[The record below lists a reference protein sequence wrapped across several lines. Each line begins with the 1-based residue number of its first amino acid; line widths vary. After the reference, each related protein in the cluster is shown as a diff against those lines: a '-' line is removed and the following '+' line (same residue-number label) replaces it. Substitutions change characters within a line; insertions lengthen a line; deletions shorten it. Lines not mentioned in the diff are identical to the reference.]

1 MTRIGMWVAGGLM
14 ASGLLLAPGAAEAC
28 EAHRRP
34 APEAKATE
42 ATPKAVE
49 PSTRGVERPLDVLDS
64 LMAAKCQCGSKAD
77 CTCKKG
83 SCDCSKCK
91 KPKRQVMDAL
101 RGQPANLQLDEARY
115 DASAGIF
122 I

>member
-1 MTRIGMWVAGGLM
+1 MTTRFGMWMAGGLM
-14 ASGLLLAPGAAEAC
+14 MSGLLLAPGAAEAC
-28 EAHRRP
+28 EAHQRAAAAKPAKAKQAEP
-34 APEAKATE
+34 AP
-42 ATPKAVE
+42 
-49 PSTRGVERPLDVLDS
+49 STGDVERPLDVLDS
-64 LMAAKCQCGSKAD
+64 LMAAKCQCDSKAD

-83 SCDCSKCK
+83 SCECSKCK

-101 RGQPANLQLDEARY
+101 RGQPAELKLNEARY

>member
-1 MTRIGMWVAGGLM
+1 MARIGMWVAGGLM

-34 APEAKATE
+34 ASEAKAAKAAPPE
-42 ATPKAVE
+42 AG
-49 PSTRGVERPLDVLDS
+49 PSTGDVERPLDVLDS

-83 SCDCSKCK
+83 SCECRKCK
-91 KPKRQVMDAL
+91 KAKRQVMDAL
-101 RGQPANLQLDEARY
+101 RGQPAELKLDEARN
-115 DASAGIF
+115 DASAGVF

>member
-1 MTRIGMWVAGGLM
+1 MTRIGTWVAGGLM

-34 APEAKATE
+34 APEVTPAKATPSD
-42 ATPKAVE
+42 AE

-83 SCDCSKCK
+83 SCDCGKCK
-91 KPKRQVMDAL
+91 KPKRRVMDAL
-101 RGQPANLQLDEARY
+101 RGQPANLKLDEARY